1 MTKTIPD
8 ILFIHRQIWLGTV
21 HDILSNRK
29 VFILLCCY
37 TRQLQNVYDE
47 NLTKTFYLF
56 IDKFDWGQYMTYYQ
70 IEKIPYYY
78 VIYDENHTRTF
89 YLFIDK
95 FDWGQYMT
103 YYQIEKFT
111 YYYVAIEGSNKM
123 FMTKTIPGHF
133 IYL

>member
-1 MTKTIPD
+1 
-8 ILFIHRQIWLGTV
+8 
-21 HDILSNRK
+21 
-29 VFILLCCY
+29 
-37 TRQLQNVYDE
+37 
-47 NLTKTFYLF
+47 
-56 IDKFDWGQYMTYYQ
+56 MTYYQ
-70 IEKIPYYY
+70 IEKIPYYN

-95 FDWGQYMT
+95 LDWGQYMT